1 MAVEVTDVLE
11 RFLTHEFVILVD
23 GIILVAQGLGLYLF
37 VQGVYLWLA
46 LMRTRTSSPM
56 VSQMYGSPPS
66 PKLIMAVFIASA
78 FMWKFGEGIAAWGS
92 LFWHGSGLDFSTP
105 YSAAMFDDISQRA
118 TNLVNVSTVGTGM
131 QTRSIAIRACFA
143 VMSIYGVISYF
154 RGVMGITLLANPQMS
169 GQIKFS
175 HIVVHMGF
183 GIFLVYIDFFYQS
196 LSNTITAAT
205 MN

>member
-37 VQGVYLWLA
+37 LQGVFLWLS
-46 LMRTRTSSPM
+46 LMRIRTSSPM
-56 VSQMYGSPPS
+56 LGQMYGSPPS

-131 QTRSIAIRACFA
+131 
-143 VMSIYGVISYF
+143 
-154 RGVMGITLLANPQMS
+154 
-169 GQIKFS
+169 
-175 HIVVHMGF
+175 
-183 GIFLVYIDFFYQS
+183 
-196 LSNTITAAT
+196 
-205 MN
+205 